1 MGRFLSKMLTVCMAA
16 SLLMY
21 LGGGFDQA
29 SADGTQS
36 VVEWSSDYGSGSSGE
51 SVISTSDGGYLATG
65 SVKEAGKAGDYPNQK
80 AYVLKLDAE
89 GRVEWEQKLVHSDTN
104 NTAYLALETKDG
116 GYLVLGSSRSEG
128 EPKDELYLIRLD
140 SSGKVLWETVKEDPS
155 IDSTPVS
162 VLETDDGSFLIAGRG
177 IVSWVAYEHAYLLKI
192 DANGN
197 EVWYNKYPF
206 TGSDFFT
213 DLIPASDGGY
223 IAIGHTGMAEYESKA
238 YDAMLILKLDE
249 QGKEVWSKQLVDPN
263 SRWTAYSIV
272 AAEDGGYVVLSRKN
286 INDKKS
292 VLLTKVDLE
301 GQVQWEKTY
310 RDGDNSEMYTRLV
323 RTKDGYAMLG
333 EHVITN
339 SINERKSQYGVLRVN
354 ANGGLISRE
363 QFKGP
368 PITNVGKAGGTA
380 DGGFIFPGTVLRGDT
395 YKFQLMKLSPSGEQT
410 PGERALS
417 SISFNDTAK
426 KMKAGASVST
436 VLQAV
441 YEDGSKEDLSSAA
454 IYVSGDDA
462 IASVDAL
469 GRITGNQPGHTFIEA
484 TYEGYNARID
494 VTVLPENTDE
504 FDPVNGY
511 IMLDSQEYS
520 VSEGS
525 MLDLKVTLYDYATH
539 ETTDITKLVTFT
551 SNHPDIAEVD
561 QNGNLIGHRLGVTR
575 IYAHYK
581 GSRISADVQVV
592 RAASPQEKEQPSMEN
607 SEPNITAE

>member
-1 MGRFLSKMLTVCMAA
+1 MGRFLSKFLTVCMTA

-21 LGGGFDQA
+21 CGVGFDQA

-36 VVEWSSDYGSGSSGE
+36 VVEWTRDYGSISSGE

-65 SVKEAGKAGDYPNQK
+65 NVRGGDKVGDDSFQK
-80 AYVLKLDAE
+80 AYVLKLNAK
-89 GRVEWEQKLVHSDTN
+89 GQVKWEQKLAHSYSS
-104 NTAYLALETKDG
+104 NTAYLATETKDG
-116 GYLVLGSSRSEG
+116 GYLVLGSSRSEF
-128 EPKDELYLIRLD
+128 ESKDELYMIRLD
-140 SSGKVLWETVKEDPS
+140 SSGNVLWDKAMEDNA

-162 VLETDDGSFLIAGRG
+162 VIETDDGSFLIAGRG
-177 IVSWVAYEHAYLLKI
+177 IVSWIAYEQAYILKI

-197 EVWYNKYPF
+197 EVWYNKYSF

-213 DLIPASDGGY
+213 DLIPANDGGY
-223 IAIGHTGMAEYESKA
+223 IAIGHAGMAEYESKD

-249 QGKEVWSKQLVDPN
+249 QGKEVWSKQRVDPR
-263 SRWTAYSIV
+263 SQWTAYSIV
-272 AAEDGGYVVLSRKN
+272 SSEDGGYAVLSRKN

-292 VLLTKVDLE
+292 VLLTKIDLE

-323 RTKDGYAMLG
+323 RIKDGYAMLG
-333 EHVITN
+333 EHMITN
-339 SINERKSQYGVLRVN
+339 SLNERKSQYGVLRVN

-363 QFKGP
+363 LFKGP

-380 DGGFIFPGTVLRGDT
+380 DGGFIFPGTVLRGDK
-395 YKFQLMKLSPSGEQT
+395 YKFQVMKLSPPGDQT

-417 SISFNDTAK
+417 SISFNDKEK

-441 YEDGSKEDLSSAA
+441 YADGSKEDLSSAA

-469 GRITGNQPGHTFIEA
+469 GRITGNQPGQTYVEA

-504 FDPVNGY
+504 FDPVNGD
-511 IMLDSQEYS
+511 IMLDSHEYS

-525 MLDLKVTLYDYATH
+525 MLDLKVTLYDYVTH

-561 QNGNLIGHRLGVTR
+561 QEGNLIGHKLGVTR
-575 IYAHYK
+575 IYAQYK
-581 GSRISADVQVV
+581 GSRISAEVQVV
-592 RAASPQEKEQPSMEN
+592 RAAFPQEKVQPSMEN
-607 SEPNITAE
+607 SEHSITTE